1 MPRKKPLDLTQ
12 PLVPHFFYRR
22 HGPVA
27 KGVIGL
33 SDTQIDEKIKSG
45 ELDPPVKA
53 FEDGRA
59 TGWFGFQLIEIQEQR
74 LARAEAAAT
83 AEATAKAPAPPSGA
97 VPMHKRTKTAAKE
110 VNVTP

>member
-1 MPRKKPLDLTQ
+1 MPRTKPVDLTH

-22 HGPVA
+22 HSPIA

-33 SDTQIDEKIKSG
+33 SDTQIDAKIKSG

-74 LARAEAAAT
+74 LARANAAAT
-83 AEATAKAPAPPSGA
+83 AEATAKAPTRPGG
-97 VPMHKRTKTAAKE
+97 VTHKLTKTAAKH
-110 VNVTP
+110 VNVTL